1 MLMKQRL
8 ISVVHVVTSLK
19 GGAAVAASSLNVG
32 LLEQGIDSKLLV
44 NSNRDSEIE
53 ILTADILHTSD
64 IFERLKSM
72 SLTAIQQNIVQ
83 STKDL
88 ITTFGI
94 SRVSIREL
102 LEIDSIIHIHSSYNF
117 IKTSQIQVMANL
129 GKQLVIHLHDQ
140 RFITGGCHHDR
151 GCREFLR
158 ECNDCPMVRRPF
170 RKYVIEEKKRI
181 NELLAQKNI
190 TIVAPSMY
198 LLGKVREICLRKP
211 NKISFIP
218 NLPPKGIV
226 RDGADRTRLR
236 KSLGIS
242 ENMFVLGFSAANLDS
257 PYKNFNYFKRIA
269 LELSLIFKNKSIPFR
284 VLVVGAGTTL
294 EIEDKVVNIGSVD
307 SCRAREL
314 LSAMDLLLVTS
325 SIDNTPNVIIE
336 SLLEG
341 TPALGTQVGGIPEL
355 FSHLKN
361 WPYLTGD
368 LSEDMSTILSLYK
381 RDISRSDIRDISLKA
396 FDREKI
402 ISQYINL
409 YNGFRDKGI

>member
-1 MLMKQRL
+1 MLMEQRS
-8 ISVVHVVTSLK
+8 ISVVHILTSLK

-32 LLEQGIDSKLLV
+32 LIDQGIHSKLLV
-44 NSNRDSEIE
+44 NSKRESEIE
-53 ILTADILHTSD
+53 TRTADNLYTAD
-64 IFERLKSM
+64 TFDRLKSK
-72 SLTAIQQNIVQ
+72 SLTVIQQSIVQ

-94 SRVSIREL
+94 SRISDSEL
-102 LEIDSIIHIHSSYNF
+102 LEIDSIIHIHSAYNF
-117 IKTSQIQVMANL
+117 IKTSQIQELANH
-129 GKQLVIHLHDQ
+129 GKQIVIHLHDQ

-158 ECNDCPMVRRPF
+158 ECNYCPMVRSPF

-181 NELLAQKNI
+181 NGLLAQKNI
-190 TIVAPSMY
+190 TFVVPSVY
-198 LLGKVREICLRKP
+198 LHGKVREICLRNP
-211 NKISFIP
+211 NKIRFIP

-236 KSLGIS
+236 ESLGIS

-257 PYKNFNYFKRIA
+257 PYKNFNYFKQVA
-269 LELSLIFKNKSIPFR
+269 LELSVIFKNKSIAFR

-294 EIEDKVVNIGSVD
+294 EIEDKVVNIGSVN

-368 LSEDMSTILSLYK
+368 LSEDISTILSLYK

-396 FDREKI
+396 FNRDKI
-402 ISQYINL
+402 ISQYIDL
-409 YNGFRDKGI
+409 YNSVRDKGI